1 MKELG
6 EYLKQTRIDNGV
18 GLDEASEDL
27 NIDRDELE
35 NMEEGNV
42 RAFKDMLELR
52 RRMKEYAKYLGLDSD
67 TVADEF
73 NDFLFEHT
81 SKISLSDILEAEQKR
96 EKEEKKITSPYTN
109 IRSKEFDYK
118 KLFIVIMCV
127 LLAILLILVIRKI
140 TDPKMPTRTVELLNK
155 KVVEVLV

>member
-109 IRSKEFDYK
+109 IKSKEFDYK

>member
-27 NIDRDELE
+27 NIDRNELE
-35 NMEEGNV
+35 NIEEGNV

-52 RRMKEYAKYLGLDSD
+52 SRMKEYAKYLGLDSD

-81 SKISLSDILEAEQKR
+81 SKISLDDIIEAEKNR
-96 EKEEKKITSPYTN
+96 EKEEKKITSPYTD
-109 IRSKEFDYK
+109 IKLKEFDYK
-118 KLFIVIMCV
+118 KLFIVITCV

-140 TDPKMPTRTVELLNK
+140 TDPKVPIRTVELLNK